1 MPSQQLAGRRRYKL
15 RYVGVVG
22 VRIFEGRHQAIF
34 VDRHKMGI
42 EVRTDQST
50 RIHGETGALL

>member
-15 RYVGVVG
+15 RYVG